1 MASASSL
8 LEDTRFWVSVTYIF
22 LPSNFVVS
30 RMGFRFTFK
39 VDIISF
45 FDIWSFE
52 LRSKWKLNLRF
63 VYKNSIKLLST
74 PCI

>member
-30 RMGFRFTFK
+30 RMGFHFTFK